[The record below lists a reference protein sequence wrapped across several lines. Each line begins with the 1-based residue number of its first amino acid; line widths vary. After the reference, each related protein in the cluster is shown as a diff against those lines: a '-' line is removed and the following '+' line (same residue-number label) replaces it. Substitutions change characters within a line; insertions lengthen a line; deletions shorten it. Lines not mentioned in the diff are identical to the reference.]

1 MATITATNNKFNW
14 RPVLLASFTISVGQ
28 LSIGLVFPSLPWI
41 AQDFSISIDQTQLL
55 ISAYLLG
62 FGPSQFIYGPV
73 SDALGRRNVLLTA
86 LVLALVGLTVLIT
99 CSDSFYGL
107 VLGRFIQG
115 LGTGCCAV
123 LARAST
129 RDSYNGEQLP
139 VALSYVTMVASMTPI
154 FAPVVGGFINH
165 YFGWLAIFIV
175 LFCYVI
181 FVWLM
186 LYMLFGETMKNRK
199 PMPKVKESIFQYK
212 QLLRSRYFMSFA
224 AIGWLNF
231 SLVMTCISLMPFLMQ
246 VEIGMT
252 SDEYSLWA
260 LIPAIGLFLGS
271 FSVAKFKSKLGLK
284 RIFFLSPIV
293 QGIAAIWFILT
304 PLNPLYLM
312 IGQFLMVFGNG
323 IALPCSQ
330 AQLMLP
336 YKSKAGLVA
345 ALAGG
350 GQMIMAALV
359 SLILLKIGMNQPWHL
374 GCVIG
379 VFAIVTGYNIS
390 HGFKS
395 KAVAGEEE

>member
-1 MATITATNNKFNW
+1 MAIATSINQRINW
-14 RPVLLASFTISVGQ
+14 RPVFLASLTISIGQ

-41 AQDFSISIDQTQLL
+41 AQDFSITIDQTQLL

-62 FGPSQFIYGPV
+62 FGPSQFIYGPI
-73 SDALGRRNVLLTA
+73 SDALGRRRILLTA
-86 LVLALVGLTVLIT
+86 LVLALIGLTVLIL
-99 CSDSFYGL
+99 SSSSFYGL
-107 VLGRFIQG
+107 VFGRFIQG

-154 FAPVVGGFINH
+154 FAPVIGGFINH
-165 YFGWLAIFIV
+165 YLGWLAIFIV
-175 LFCYVI
+175 LFCYII
-181 FVWLM
+181 FVWLL
-186 LYMLFGETMKNRK
+186 LYVLFGETMKNRK
-199 PMPKVKESIFQYK
+199 PMPKIGASLLQYQ
-212 QLLRSRYFMSFA
+212 QLLQSRYFISFA

-271 FSVAKFKSKLGLK
+271 LSVAKFKSKLGLK

-293 QGIAAIWFILT
+293 QGLAAVWFIFTPMT
-304 PLNPLYLM
+304 PLCLM
-312 IGQFLMVFGNG
+312 AGQFLMVFGNG

-359 SLILLKIGMNQPWHL
+359 SLLLLKLGMNQAWHL

-379 VFAIVTGYNIS
+379 VFAMVTTYNIY
-390 HGFKS
+390 HGFQS
-395 KAVAGEEE
+395 TAVAGEEE